1 MKNYVQDGVTLTLT
15 APSGGVVSG
24 SAYLIGSILVVAVA
38 TVAETLPFVGQR
50 CGVFSL
56 PVTAANTP
64 AEGGKAY
71 WNDTAKEVTTTAS
84 GNTLVGVFVTA
95 KDSNNDAEV
104 LVTGQ
109 IA

>member
-1 MKNYVQDGVTLTLT
+1 MINYVQEGCALTLT

-24 SAYLIGSILVVAVA
+24 NAYLIGSIFVVAVA
-38 TVAETLPFVGQR
+38 SASATEAFTCHR
-50 CGVFSL
+50 KGVFNL

-71 WNDTAKEVTTTAS
+71 WNDTAKEITTTAS
-84 GNTLVGVFVTA
+84 GNTLVGAFVTA
-95 KDSNNDAEV
+95 KDSNNEAHV

-109 IA
+109 VV